1 MIEEY
6 AMTVG
11 SFVLNIFKIEV
22 GFWVHNCR
30 YCYDYANV
38 LASTGN
44 AISCITR
51 GKGGERR
58 KVSTCDVLSTYVP
71 LWKDFMHVFNIT

>member
-1 MIEEY
+1 
-6 AMTVG
+6 MTVG

-44 AISCITR
+44 TIACITR
-51 GKGGERR
+51 GEGGGRR
-58 KVSTCDVLSTYVP
+58 KVRLSACDVLSTYVP
-71 LWKDFMHVFNIT
+71 LWKDGTFSCMFSI